1 MCPRPRKAS
10 DEEVF
15 AATHRAMTQWG
26 PGELTLQHVAAEAG
40 ITAGALVQRFGGKR
54 QLLLA
59 LTASASAATEGY
71 IEALPSG
78 RGPLASLRAYAR
90 GMAGLATSPA
100 ALARNLAYLQ
110 IDLADPEFRAH
121 LATQARATRT
131 GLQRL
136 VTEAIAQGEL
146 RDTADAAT
154 LAKLVETVLSGS
166 LMTWAFYQEGK
177 AADWLE
183 QDLDVALS
191 PWLAAPVARSRSGA
205 PARRKARR

>member
-1 MCPRPRKAS
+1 MCPRPRKVS

-15 AATHRAMTQWG
+15 AATHRAMTRRG

-59 LTASASAATEGY
+59 FAASASAATEGY
-71 IEALPSG
+71 IAGLPSG

-90 GMAGLATSPA
+90 GMAGLARSPA

-110 IDLADPEFRAH
+110 IDLADAEFRAH
-121 LATQARATRT
+121 LSAQARATRT

-136 VTEAIAQGEL
+136 VTEAIQQGEL
-146 RDTADAAT
+146 SDAADPAA

-166 LMTWAFYQEGK
+166 LMTWAFYQEGT

-183 QDLDVALS
+183 QDLDAALG
-191 PWLAAPVARSRSGA
+191 PWLAARSGA
-205 PARRKARR
+205 TRGKRTRR

>member
-1 MCPRPRKAS
+1 MPRPRKVS

-40 ITAGALVQRFGGKR
+40 VTAGALVQRFGGKR

-59 LTASASAATEGY
+59 LAASASAATEGY

-90 GMAGLATSPA
+90 GMAGLAASPA

-110 IDLADPEFRAH
+110 IDLADSEFRAH

-146 RDTADAAT
+146 IDTADPA
-154 LAKLVETVLSGS
+154 LLGKLVETVLSGS

-183 QDLDVALS
+183 QDLDFALA
-191 PWLAAPVARSRSGA
+191 PWLGPNAAKARA
-205 PARRKARR
+205 PARRKQARR